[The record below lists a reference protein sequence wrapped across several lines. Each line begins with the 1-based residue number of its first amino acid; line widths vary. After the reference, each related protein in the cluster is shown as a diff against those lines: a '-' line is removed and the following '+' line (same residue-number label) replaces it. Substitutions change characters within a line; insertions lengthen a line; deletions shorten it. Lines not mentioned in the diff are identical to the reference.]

1 MSRNGLGPVG
11 LDRLEA
17 ALDTYGAD
25 RTRWPAP
32 LRLALSGLI
41 AGNSDARKM
50 LKDAEAFDRL
60 LDQAP
65 QYDAARLAK
74 LSDRIAA
81 TAERQPR
88 LVSSQGQGQQGQ
100 GAARGSSM
108 WRSLRRHHGVAA
120 TALAASLVFGVFA
133 GQFNMFNSTADVLL
147 GRDVTGASKIT
158 RQVAQTDDADSLLDE
173 DLL

>member
-11 LDRLEA
+11 LDKLEE

-32 LRLALSGLI
+32 LRLMLSSLI
-41 AGNSDARKM
+41 AGNPDARKM

-60 LDQAP
+60 LDAAP
-65 QYDAARLAK
+65 PYDASRLSG

-81 TAERQPR
+81 AAERQPR
-88 LVSSQGQGQQGQ
+88 IISSR
-100 GAARGSSM
+100 AAERTASGVKWSG
-108 WRSLRRHHGVAA
+108 LRRHHGVVA
-120 TALAASLVFGVFA
+120 TALAASLVLGVFA
-133 GQFNMFNSTADVLL
+133 GQLNMFNSTADVLL
-147 GRDVTGASKIT
+147 GGDGVASSSVN
-158 RQVAQTDDADSLLDE
+158 RQLAQTDDADGFLDE

>member
-11 LDRLEA
+11 LDKLEA

-32 LRLALSGLI
+32 LRLSLSGLI
-41 AGNSDARKM
+41 AGNSDAQKM

-60 LDQAP
+60 LDVAP
-65 QYDAARLAK
+65 QYDVARLDK

-81 TAERQPR
+81 AAERQPR
-88 LVSSQGQGQQGQ
+88 LVTSHGTSITQRSSVW
-100 GAARGSSM
+100 ST
-108 WRSLRRHHGVAA
+108 LRRHHGVAA
-120 TALAASLVFGVFA
+120 TALAASLVLGVFA
-133 GQFNMFNSTADVLL
+133 GQLNMFNSTADVLL
-147 GRDVTGASKIT
+147 GADGAST
-158 RQVAQTDDADSLLDE
+158 ASAARQIAQTDDTDSLLDE